1 MEEVSSE
8 AALKEPPLIALKTSA
23 AGRPA
28 RMAALVER
36 GRAAVLDHLG
46 RPGAEWEG
54 EEDALEAAL
63 QAVCMVAQIG
73 PYGVAEV
80 VSVALATM
88 QEVAWPGLERVRLS
102 MADLEAE
109 AAEHLECRESPRT
122 PFDSVDPIDAAQ
134 AHADVAANEW
144 AGHGAGPPPGV
155 VIEEAARLARD
166 LPARFEIG
174 EDMAAL
180 VAFTAFRRAGLIEG
194 EGALWEVEKA
204 AGAEKRMKERM
215 AARCQKER
223 AEGIAA
229 DREEARKDR
238 EAMMEWATKT
248 AGEMLEA
255 DLSLCDQP
263 PGVIANRLVSQT
275 GGEIELVDA
284 RLAAAT
290 AYRLRGLSVDMIG
303 GAQAVVTRGV
313 ARPLESTWFDSTI
326 EMKAPRWLVKGLFT
340 AEGLGLLFGESGAG
354 KSFLAVHLALC
365 VAYGLPFFGR
375 KVRQGGVAFF
385 AAEGGAGVGKRF
397 YAAEKALAQEIDA
410 RNRKRAAAGEPALKR
425 AKIMIVREAPN
436 LSRTGEPERM
446 VATLAQ
452 AKAEM
457 AAAGEALSLAILD
470 TWHAAMGGGEENA
483 AEDVGEALKTLRP
496 ASCDMQ
502 VLVVHHPGK
511 IADRGPRGSN
521 ALPAAADTVVELTVP
536 GREGLRSKAGAD
548 RMATLTKLRE
558 GETGATF
565 SYQLPTSVLGLDDDD
580 EPWTTCY
587 VQPVETAAAPV
598 VPLSG
603 GDKKFEASFAK
614 SEEDGA
620 SPYNR
625 LREEF
630 LKGAPERATA
640 GKAFNRALNR
650 ACEQGRFRFDEVEMA
665 VYRAA

>member
-1 MEEVSSE
+1 M
-8 AALKEPPLIALKTSA
+8 ALKTSA

-28 RMAALVER
+28 RMAALAER

-63 QAVCMVAQIG
+63 QAVCMVAQVG
-73 PYGVAEV
+73 PHGVAEV
-80 VSVALATM
+80 VSVALETM
-88 QEVAWPGLERVRLS
+88 REVGWPGLERVRAQT
-102 MADLEAE
+102 ADLEAE
-109 AAEHLECRESPRT
+109 AVRHLEYREDPRT
-122 PFDSVDPIDAAQ
+122 PFDPVDPIDAAQ
-134 AHADVAANEW
+134 AHADVAAMEW
-144 AGHGAGPPPGV
+144 AQEGSGPPQAT
-155 VIEEAARLARD
+155 VIEEAARLART
-166 LPARFEIG
+166 LPQHFEIG
-174 EDMAAL
+174 EDSAAL
-180 VAFTAFRRAGLIEG
+180 VAFVAFRKAGLIEG

-204 AGAEKRMKERM
+204 AGAEKRMEERN
-215 AARCQKER
+215 AARHQREH
-223 AEGIAA
+223 AADVAA
-229 DREEARKDR
+229 DRDEARRDR
-238 EAMMEWATKT
+238 ENMMEWATKK

-263 PGVIANRLVSQT
+263 PGVVANRLVLET

-290 AYRLRGLSVDMIG
+290 AYRLHGLSVDMIG

-313 ARPLESTWFDSTI
+313 ARPLKSTWFDSAI
-326 EMKAPRWLVKGLFT
+326 EMQAPRWLVQGLFT

-397 YAAEKALAQEIDA
+397 YAAEKALQPEIEA
-410 RNRKRAAAGEPALKR
+410 ENRKRAEAGEAALGR

-457 AAAGEALSLAILD
+457 AAAGETLSLAILD

-521 ALPAAADTVVELTVP
+521 ALPAAADTVVELGVP
-536 GREGLRSKAGAD
+536 GCEGLKSKAGAD
-548 RMATLTKLRE
+548 RKATLTKLRE

-565 SYQLPTSVLGLDDDD
+565 AYQLPAMILGEDEDG

-587 VQPVETAAAPV
+587 VQPVDAPAAPV
-598 VPLSG
+598 VPFSG
-603 GDKKFEASFAK
+603 GDRKFAAAFDASQ
-614 SEEDGA
+614 EDGRT
-620 SPYNR
+620 PHHR
-625 LREEF
+625 LREAFIE
-630 LKGAPERATA
+630 GETTERATA
-640 GKAFNRALNR
+640 AKAFTRALDR
-650 ACEQGRFRFDEVEMA
+650 AVEQGRFDFDA
-665 VYRAA
+665 VKMVVARKA